1 MPNWCSNDLFIYG
14 PQRLEIADYISGGEA
29 GVIDFNKII
38 PMPEILKG
46 STSGSLESEARVF
59 AGLSSGAAMLTYPWV
74 REAGVRDLPGLKQL
88 LVQRNPEVAK
98 LGMELQRM
106 KAETGYTSW
115 YEWCCNSWGT
125 KWNSSEGV
133 RDDQR
138 TRICLTFDTAWSP
151 PMPIVDGLSEMYPKT
166 KFSLRYYEAGMG
178 FKGHYA
184 MKGGGVVAKQYTEG
198 YRGGRGG

>member
-1 MPNWCSNDLFIYG
+1 
-14 PQRLEIADYISGGEA
+14 
-29 GVIDFNKII
+29 
-38 PMPEILKG
+38 
-46 STSGSLESEARVF
+46 
-59 AGLSSGAAMLTYPWV
+59 
-74 REAGVRDLPGLKQL
+74 
-88 LVQRNPEVAK
+88 
-98 LGMELQRM
+98 M